1 MCLGNDSVD
10 FSANNMIKTGLYGS
24 VYDFFVDFS
33 IINTSNIIDIQ
44 KYLMK
49 KHNIKWYLDLL
60 RRFLLQQCY
69 VLVPIH

>member
-1 MCLGNDSVD
+1 MCLGNNSVD

-49 KHNIKWYLDLL
+49 KYNIKWYLDLL

-69 VLVPIH
+69 VLIPIH

>member
-1 MCLGNDSVD
+1 MCLGNNSVD

-49 KHNIKWYLDLL
+49 KYNIKLYLDLL

-69 VLVPIH
+69 VLIPIH

>member
-33 IINTSNIIDIQ
+33 IINTSNIINIQ

-60 RRFLLQQCY
+60 RRFSLQQCY